1 MVYKLC
7 IVYHICGIVYNKHG
21 LYKWF
26 IEAKFENLI
35 SSWNLEKIL
44 LDSEN
49 INNSW
54 ILGMVFIPK
63 IQKKIFFVYHK
74 CGIVYH
80 ICGKQCTTNVVYY
93 TTFVVY
99 YTTYVNSSGFPILF
113 QPFNTWK
120 ICNWKSHF
128 TKIHEGIKYEC
139 NLWEYKA
146 AHQVSLKKHK
156 MSIHEGI
163 KYKCNQCENKDS
175 HQSNLKTHTM
185 SIH

>member
-7 IVYHICGIVYNKHG
+7 VVYHICGIVYNKHG

-63 IQKKIFFVYHK
+63 IQKKIFFVYHN
-74 CGIVYH
+74 CGIVNH

-99 YTTYVNSSGFPILF
+99 YTTYVNSSGFPILLTAG
-113 QPFNTWK
+113 N
-120 ICNWKSHF
+120 
-128 TKIHEGIKYEC
+128 
-139 NLWEYKA
+139 
-146 AHQVSLKKHK
+146 KK
-156 MSIHEGI
+156 
-163 KYKCNQCENKDS
+163 
-175 HQSNLKTHTM
+175 
-185 SIH
+185 